1 MAWQPPE
8 DELDSN
14 VLQQWKP
21 PEDELDENIS
31 NQWSPPEDELDNS
44 PKKIKDVGTLNQMK
58 ASGQELTREQERI
71 LWDADER
78 KPLTQKASEAITSFF
93 PAAIDIAKQAGAGTA
108 EFVYDVILNPLDT
121 MSQSPEEAAKTLN
134 TAKNTL
140 RSFAVGVSRDIQ
152 ETADLAV
159 RFGMF
164 GSAFTDKLLGRT
176 DDERFERYMLRES
189 MRQFS
194 QKVYED
200 NPDHA
205 ARLLAENPIL
215 QKMAYAAALAQG
227 ATPEE
232 AELAKK
238 AYSELVLESGLTK
251 DEINENVATLA
262 EIMSPIALPG
272 TNRITNAFGKATGKV
287 TQKAGELALKGVVAP
302 VARGVAKTAGKVE
315 AGAEKV
321 QQLSRKIGEYAVG
334 DPDTL
339 VKNAANTAMMPIR
352 IPAKTTG
359 GIAKT
364 VADVAGEAGY
374 GRRGMFERAGRK
386 ADAGELTKRLFG
398 PEALGGKGRARMA
411 DWAVRQTNAIVQP
424 AVNGS
429 IINIVMGL
437 PDIESG
443 ADLGFMAGTGAGIGA
458 FGGSR
463 FQDRAMALVDP
474 TTSLAQKID
483 AIVTPDPAAYRKDQ
497 DADIKRFLATADTS
511 LLDSINELSNI
522 DNIKSA
528 LDVKIKNL
536 EGKKIAQIRDED
548 AQRIQENIDL
558 LSKQREELD
567 KTTPQTEA
575 EIKRQIQL
583 SFADA
588 MDLAKTTGAAAGLNN
603 IEVKVLKP
611 EQMEDFYRERYGKNL
626 IDAEAVRR
634 ELIGNPTLSPSEQ
647 ELLTKADETILRF
660 LNDLAGASNARGFAV
675 AERPDM
681 PGQKGAT
688 IVINGDLVTQMGR
701 DGLNISRVINHEM
714 QHALA
719 NFTEVRQMLAP
730 LRQELFDQKIQN
742 PDGSFEFVSKGMIS
756 DAQLDAYAL
765 QYAAGMDASGG
776 TSFLSH
782 FADQNQ
788 VREYMKEEVL
798 SELAGLSGASH
809 GDIRAGLDS
818 VGRQAVDWLE
828 TKTRSGA
835 LKRIKEGLRQF
846 GVLVDDQGQFT
857 SVLGANFSPEALAM
871 MRQYQRKLRDLNES
885 LVYNS
890 DPRKDEPA
898 IPITELATN
907 RAFQQRY
914 KDSEFFE
921 QEQVISMQ
929 APDGSKQEIPVPV
942 NAELNPL
949 VGSYTF
955 ADGQLVDDSGN
966 VVSFGPDVAL
976 QAMPDGTVVTLD
988 TRVAR
993 NPNGSPRILSPH
1005 ETKRRAKERGNAIRE
1020 VIDNA
1025 PDDGSGVRLED
1036 TGNGNYRGTLSP
1048 TQIAAIN
1055 ALPNDVVAPSLKRKI
1070 AFFNDIL
1077 GRKDG
1082 TIVEIEYQAALRD
1095 GKYRALKPQL
1105 RTEIPIG
1112 FQFDKQGNFLMTT
1125 MSISRMYD
1133 KANAWAAKSP
1143 RNLRLW
1149 GGDMTKFWD
1158 SVRQYTLN
1166 HQEGVQ
1172 GHIGLHSDPYIAM
1185 RMKNR
1190 INDLFN
1196 VYRKETREANP
1207 ERTTLPKRRGQ
1218 DSRDVIIRSR
1228 RMDRVNSYDE
1238 TALAK
1243 MPFQYELAVQNY
1255 LPAEN
1260 SLADF
1265 QSAEQFAK
1273 ATEVDQNLVN
1283 RAIAG
1288 DIESLE
1294 VELSNEDVLR
1304 PMEYVDVNDN
1314 KIRIRS
1320 MFDPTQG
1327 FLLEPQESAPEMPAV
1342 QFMPAVAVVP
1352 ERFTGK
1358 PEDERRGRYVAPP
1371 SFFQKFDIGEY
1382 ERGGKFFDL
1391 ETGEEITDKIYQTGT
1406 IDVSGKSPK
1415 LVSEQ
1420 SAEDLGDGKTYK
1432 TNLFKKSAGWEWI
1445 SENPPEVASIGKNPV
1460 LISVE
1465 GGKEHKYALKVDFTN
1480 GVQLKRYA
1488 DKPSEPRLRPTG
1500 KGDLNLGNVVGEI
1513 DIRGKQHPVY
1523 DSITI
1528 GTQFMPAVTEVETSF
1543 SDLSKEPVT
1552 TITETDGIS
1561 RTLPFDS
1568 TGRMDEFSDRPETEP
1583 QQSADSTSS
1592 VDAGKITPAEKAFDN
1607 IKYAPA
1613 RAWGVQSLAD
1623 RFDRF
1628 RVSIGNEA
1636 IQPPIY
1642 RKDFAKH
1649 ETEFRQA
1656 AQIAEQIYR
1665 STLSNVDAAYASNRG
1680 TADRLLPRLP
1690 EVQSLFTDSDGRV
1703 KFLNSTPINITRGDI
1718 LFMPA
1723 EVDARYIDL
1732 EAKAKAGDK
1741 EAEAEAQRMVD
1752 EAAKQAGGIVAFH
1765 GSPKGIQ
1772 SNVLSRDFANRG
1784 NIAGVI
1790 YLTDS
1795 KRGAWWYATHGG
1807 IGKYIP
1813 KQKRQSERSD
1823 LTPQLSRFYYFT
1835 KNPLTS
1841 GGIDVNVLF
1850 DVVNKLKA
1858 VDAYLQGE
1866 WNTEY
1871 LDDGTDV
1878 LKYVVNDKSYD
1889 SKKEAWDDNIA
1900 DILQNGDFAGNDTEA
1915 LPPDL
1920 QVLFSLWEVGDA
1932 YLKEK
1937 QHDAVIYR
1945 DNEISGQINQ
1955 DANTIVPIESS
1966 QVKSAD
1972 PFTYDDA
1979 GNLIPLSQRFQT
1991 ATSDIRFLPT
2001 EQGAE
2006 PEGLQGIELPTQYR
2020 RISDMIP
2027 PLRDIEPPVRPVQAL
2042 PAEERMAIDQSAKF
2056 DNAVIFNPGI
2066 QFLPAYHGTKAKIP
2080 KEDGFQLKF
2089 VGTGLG
2095 KQAWGWGLYFGTNE
2109 SIVNKSYPS
2118 QFRYKVDLDMNPE
2131 DALDYEA
2138 SIDPRLLESDLVF
2151 AEDLK
2156 TNGDYYEAL
2165 SEMLGSDKDASLAL
2179 LNIGIPALKYLDGKS
2194 RSKNVRPE
2202 DKTYNY
2208 VVFDESKIK
2217 IVDEQSNVVGP
2228 AIQFLPKSVER
2239 TMQKDAGD
2247 FSVVIGGKPGRYGFG
2262 FTTVAELQPKQE
2274 SAEQRKERLLS
2285 YLDPNLPNLNAK
2297 KDALVEIGKAWWA
2310 MQDVDPKTRPLKKED
2325 AETYEN
2331 NKKLLEDFEKIPD
2344 KEFTLRDAIRM
2355 VEVDRSIKAINDAK
2369 LGMTPPPF
2377 KFPVGRTVLVPDLQ
2391 STLTTIFKSKK
2402 FKEFIVD
2409 AAGLQ
2414 GINFDNIL
2422 GTWKFE
2428 VEPSFVFNA
2437 PGMTWD
2443 QAQTVTK
2450 WLSFLM
2456 TQDAGIAWKPS
2467 IGLAKGAPAVYLV
2480 NDKKL
2485 TEEQIKN
2492 AFVKAKEVGIDGL
2505 SLTVDGKG
2513 IKAANFD
2520 KIKDFESKLIEI
2532 QKAANIKNFHNTLVD
2547 SFYYDT
2553 TSDFTAEDGSIKVP
2567 DWLIAGQTTGQ
2578 TNETDLQDQQGG
2590 VGQEMREG
2598 GGNSATGGLSVLLR
2612 RGIDSVLVPY
2622 AKALA
2627 GQGFTFDPV
2636 KFAERYGLGQAVADY
2651 IREQLYPATGL
2662 SRSVTPIL
2670 EGTEKFIVPESKY
2683 TSEGKLKTD
2692 VNNLL
2697 YALQKRSADDG
2708 FILPGDYSP
2717 RAGQII
2723 SETIVDEVLGHIDR
2737 AKQDPNAPNAIG
2749 WYDTALKEMKA
2760 RYAKFFPFLD
2770 RKSKSYDADKEFI
2783 FDAIL
2788 GITSQGNNVF
2798 ENGKMAARMQF
2809 MLENGRTLPE
2819 LVEEDIGPLYGTFG
2833 GQTRAIENNFLKLHE
2848 LIQNNDI
2855 KKLDKIFRK
2864 KMSVSKWNAYLKQN
2878 KNLWFNGKPLTIDG
2892 QADQMV
2898 TGFSVF
2904 GPKIGSFINNLHG
2917 DYSTLTADLWYTRT
2931 WNRIL
2936 GNVFQ
2941 HAPLK
2946 EANQYETFRN
2956 ALLEQ
2961 YRSDVAKAKGEKFEP
2976 LLKKIKEKD
2985 GEKVYE
2991 YFEYYD
2997 ELELTEKT
3005 QEEIQDMLNDPDA
3018 MLDFATKLEDRFRG
3032 GQYKEKSDLRRAAKN
3047 WIENRVDPVAAPRTD
3062 LERDFQQSVMELAQ
3076 KKLRR
3081 KGIDI
3086 TIADMQAAL
3095 WYNEKELF
3103 GLYGAQVSGAEPAS
3117 YADAAEN
3124 VEELLDYGTLFQ
3136 LERQIE
3142 QEDGTKKKEIIRLVP
3157 YDTEVGLTKVSNPKS
3172 PKDYADLV
3180 ALRKKTKED
3189 AKKKAKAL
3197 EKAEL
3202 KVEKTKR
3209 ELSDVNPEN
3218 EKAKQKLAVALAKAE
3233 KLLSDLKPPVV
3244 GSDAPLTELKSPVE

>member
-134 TAKNTL
+134 KAKNTL
-140 RSFAVGVSRDIQ
+140 RSFAVGASRDIQ
-152 ETADLAV
+152 ETADAAV

-164 GSAFTDKLLGRT
+164 GSAITDKLLGRT

-227 ATPEE
+227 GTPEE

-302 VARGVAKTAGKVE
+302 VARGVAKAAGKVE
-315 AGAEKV
+315 AGAEQV
-321 QQLSRKIGEYAVG
+321 QQLSRKIGEFAVG

-364 VADVAGEAGY
+364 IADVAGEAGY

-398 PEALGGKGRARMA
+398 PETLGGKGRARMA

-424 AVNGS
+424 AINGS
-429 IINIVMGL
+429 VLNIVMGL

-511 LLDSINELSNI
+511 LLDSINDLSSI

-660 LNDLAGASNARGFAV
+660 LSDLAGASNARGFAV

-719 NFTEVRQMLAP
+719 NFEEVRQMLAP
-730 LRQELFDQKIQN
+730 LRKELFDQKIQN
-742 PDGSFEFVSKGMIS
+742 PDGSFEVVSKGTIP

-857 SVLGANFSPEALAM
+857 SVLGANLSPEALAM

-955 ADGQLVDDSGN
+955 ADGQLVDDAGN

-993 NPNGSPRILSPH
+993 NPNGSPRILSPR
-1005 ETKRRAKERGNAIRE
+1005 ETKRRAKERGDAIRE

-1125 MSISRMYD
+1125 MSVSRMYD

-1166 HQEGVQ
+1166 HQKGVQ

-1243 MPFQYELAVQNY
+1243 MPFQYESAVQNY

-1260 SLADF
+1260 PLADF
-1265 QSAEQFAK
+1265 QSAEQFAQ

-1288 DIESLE
+1288 DIQPLE

-1304 PMEYVDVNDN
+1304 PMEYVDVSDN

-1420 SAEDLGDGKTYK
+1420 SAEDLEDGKTYK

-1561 RTLPFDS
+1561 RTLPFDP

-1665 STLSNVDAAYASNRG
+1665 STLSNVDAAYASNPG

-1723 EVDARYIDL
+1723 EIDARYTNL

-1741 EAEAEAQRMVD
+1741 EAETEAQRMVD
-1752 EAAKQAGGIVAFH
+1752 EASKAAGYDIGPVFH
-1765 GSPKGIQ
+1765 GTTKQFNEFKEVSDFNRLNGFYFGTKKDAQFFAKSPEGIIIPAY
-1772 SNVLSRDFANRG
+1772 LSIKNPASISDMEEAEKTVSFYSVNRG
-1784 NIAGVI
+1784 NEVKKNLIKQGFDGAVL
-1790 YLTDS
+1790 YFKDS
-1795 KRGAWWYATHGG
+1795 K
-1807 IGKYIP
+1807 
-1813 KQKRQSERSD
+1813 E
-1823 LTPQLSRFYYFT
+1823 
-1835 KNPLTS
+1835 
-1841 GGIDVNVLF
+1841 
-1850 DVVNKLKA
+1850 
-1858 VDAYLQGE
+1858 
-1866 WNTEY
+1866 TEY
-1871 LDDGTDV
+1871 V
-1878 LKYVVNDKSYD
+1878 AFNP
-1889 SKKEAWDDNIA
+1889 E
-1900 DILQNGDFAGNDTEA
+1900 
-1915 LPPDL
+1915 
-1920 QVLFSLWEVGDA
+1920 
-1932 YLKEK
+1932 
-1937 QHDAVIYR
+1937 
-1945 DNEISGQINQ
+1945 QI
-1955 DANTIVPIESS
+1955 
-1966 QVKSAD
+1966 KSAD

-1979 GNLIPLSQRFQT
+1979 GNLIPLSERFQ
-1991 ATSDIRFLPT
+1991 SSSPDIRFMPP
-2001 EQGAE
+2001 EAEGATPE
-2006 PEGLQGIELPTQYR
+2006 PEGLQGIEAPQIYK
-2020 RISDMIP
+2020 RIGPMIP
-2027 PLRDIEPPVRPVQAL
+2027 PLQEMEPPVRGQV
-2042 PAEERMAIDQSAKF
+2042 EERSLSGFDFSSQEPVRIPEISKIEEIEESDVPELPKKYAFAYTTSSDRIPLVDALVKAKNWQAIRDLNQATIRHAMSDLPNVKYTMKDLVGAFENEREISVMPEFEINNPEELAEVRKRMVSLGELWQQTEVLEEQVGGGDQNLLGTVDNDGYLHIGKATLTFDKLTPALVEKARQASGIQAMSYDNNSVIFYDTDNNETEFGRRIREFRDFITKNGRVLENFSGNSTRVRSYRNPNSPKEGSLYYNEDPVRLFGEGQLPDRLRSPVYRVVSELLGRPLPPPKDGRASYFVKEDVTPKQVKLQNEIANKQAAVVLNDKKNKDVIKAYEELNAELLKQFDALVAAGMTFNAAPDYDAYSSLYPDSASVIRDIRNNNNLVYLKTTPETFGPIQNGKRMDFSFHPILKDSGRTDASGNKMSYNDILRVVHDAIAHGIYSAQFGPVGEESAWNTHIRTIDNPWARWALTMETRAQNSWVNYQDKF
-2056 DNAVIFNPGI
+2056 LTEKKTGEDRMPLKKGEKGFIPVSSRDYAEQKFALIPLKYALTGDAKVDKPVKDLMEEIGEKRSEGSPEKDPEWMPSKKERERIYASIKQPQGTPKDLLKQASDVIGKLTRKDNAENVPVIVE
-2066 QFLPAYHGTKAKIP
+2066 KAWAEK
-2080 KEDGFQLKF
+2080 KSKDEDAEDGTDDGVEDGEVITTSTAVLKD
-2089 VGTGLG
+2089 VVVYSLRGTP
-2095 KQAWGWGLYFGTNE
+2095 
-2109 SIVNKSYPS
+2109 IVVRPLPNLLAENVKT
-2118 QFRYKVDLDMNPE
+2118 KV
-2131 DALDYEA
+2131 
-2138 SIDPRLLESDLVF
+2138 
-2151 AEDLK
+2151 
-2156 TNGDYYEAL
+2156 
-2165 SEMLGSDKDASLAL
+2165 
-2179 LNIGIPALKYLDGKS
+2179 
-2194 RSKNVRPE
+2194 SKNVLSIAKDKDKYLQYSNRVLTAADKLRQDPE
-2202 DKTYNY
+2202 MFITPSGYLQFMREAGASGNLLMPPSQIAQLVKDPNAILQLWQGGYHGKKT
-2208 VVFDESKIK
+2208 
-2217 IVDEQSNVVGP
+2217 
-2228 AIQFLPKSVER
+2228 A
-2239 TMQKDAGD
+2239 
-2247 FSVVIGGKPGRYGFG
+2247 PG
-2262 FTTVAELQPKQE
+2262 TVAAAVAGLDSVNAMRDLFIQDGVNLGPTRMIT
-2274 SAEQRKERLLS
+2274 ALHHLWGILS
-2285 YLDPNLPNLNAK
+2285 RQLDPYNQE
-2297 KDALVEIGKAWWA
+2297 ALW
-2310 MQDVDPKTRPLKKED
+2310 M
-2325 AETYEN
+2325 
-2331 NKKLLEDFEKIPD
+2331 
-2344 KEFTLRDAIRM
+2344 RM
-2355 VEVDRSIKAINDAK
+2355 VSYAPVMEQIQLSID
-2369 LGMTPPPF
+2369 G
-2377 KFPVGRTVLVPDLQ
+2377 KF
-2391 STLTTIFKSKK
+2391 
-2402 FKEFIVD
+2402 
-2409 AAGLQ
+2409 
-2414 GINFDNIL
+2414 
-2422 GTWKFE
+2422 
-2428 VEPSFVFNA
+2428 
-2437 PGMTWD
+2437 
-2443 QAQTVTK
+2443 
-2450 WLSFLM
+2450 
-2456 TQDAGIAWKPS
+2456 
-2467 IGLAKGAPAVYLV
+2467 
-2480 NDKKL
+2480 KL
-2485 TEEQIKN
+2485 TENEWKQVVQDSRKATKGDYQKAGNNATANANAFHHMLSKHNGKWQELANIYKLSDPVEMTNAFWGLNVGATGIKN
-2492 AFVKAKEVGIDGL
+2492 KVQRFIGLTFGIHGSVLDRWRFVGLNLPTAMGLTGKATPETYFNYYGRNKTIPEDPVGIYKSYG
-2505 SLTVDGKG
+2505 TVENG
-2513 IKAANFD
+2513 NPVF
-2520 KIKDFESKLIEI
+2520 S
-2532 QKAANIKNFHNTLVD
+2532 
-2547 SFYYDT
+2547 
-2553 TSDFTAEDGSIKVP
+2553 TA
-2567 DWLIAGQTTGQ
+2567 
-2578 TNETDLQDQQGG
+2578 
-2590 VGQEMREG
+2590 
-2598 GGNSATGGLSVLLR
+2598 
-2612 RGIDSVLVPY
+2612 
-2622 AKALA
+2622 
-2627 GQGFTFDPV
+2627 
-2636 KFAERYGLGQAVADY
+2636 
-2651 IREQLYPATGL
+2651 
-2662 SRSVTPIL
+2662 
-2670 EGTEKFIVPESKY
+2670 
-2683 TSEGKLKTD
+2683 
-2692 VNNLL
+2692 L
-2697 YALQKRSADDG
+2697 YAG
-2708 FILPGDYSP
+2708 
-2717 RAGQII
+2717 
-2723 SETIVDEVLGHIDR
+2723 IDR
-2737 AKQDPNAPNAIG
+2737 AIQGVIDNS
-2749 WYDTALKEMKA
+2749 KEMRDFLGVHATPGGFHWVDWNCVKNEA
-2760 RYAKFFPFLD
+2760 VGHSSLDLTKEFLKRKGRNGTVEDFLD
-2770 RKSKSYDADKEFI
+2770 VVR
-2783 FDAIL
+2783 
-2788 GITSQGNNVF
+2788 TS
-2798 ENGKMAARMQF
+2798 
-2809 MLENGRTLPE
+2809 TT
-2819 LVEEDIGPLYGTFG
+2819 Y
-2833 GQTRAIENNFLKLHE
+2833 TRAD
-2848 LIQNNDI
+2848 QDG
-2855 KKLDKIFRK
+2855 KI
-2864 KMSVSKWNAYLKQN
+2864 
-2878 KNLWFNGKPLTIDG
+2878 IDLV
-2892 QADQMV
+2892 M
-2898 TGFSVF
+2898 
-2904 GPKIGSFINNLHG
+2904 
-2917 DYSTLTADLWYTRT
+2917 
-2931 WNRIL
+2931 
-2936 GNVFQ
+2936 
-2941 HAPLK
+2941 
-2946 EANQYETFRN
+2946 
-2956 ALLEQ
+2956 
-2961 YRSDVAKAKGEKFEP
+2961 
-2976 LLKKIKEKD
+2976 KD
-2985 GEKVYE
+2985 G
-2991 YFEYYD
+2991 
-2997 ELELTEKT
+2997 
-3005 QEEIQDMLNDPDA
+3005 I
-3018 MLDFATKLEDRFRG
+3018 
-3032 GQYKEKSDLRRAAKN
+3032 
-3047 WIENRVDPVAAPRTD
+3047 
-3062 LERDFQQSVMELAQ
+3062 FQVVEQ
-3076 KKLRR
+3076 K
-3081 KGIDI
+3081 
-3086 TIADMQAAL
+3086 
-3095 WYNEKELF
+3095 
-3103 GLYGAQVSGAEPAS
+3103 
-3117 YADAAEN
+3117 
-3124 VEELLDYGTLFQ
+3124 
-3136 LERQIE
+3136 
-3142 QEDGTKKKEIIRLVP
+3142 
-3157 YDTEVGLTKVSNPKS
+3157 
-3172 PKDYADLV
+3172 
-3180 ALRKKTKED
+3180 
-3189 AKKKAKAL
+3189 
-3197 EKAEL
+3197 
-3202 KVEKTKR
+3202 
-3209 ELSDVNPEN
+3209 
-3218 EKAKQKLAVALAKAE
+3218 
-3233 KLLSDLKPPVV
+3233 
-3244 GSDAPLTELKSPVE
+3244 